1 MLSVVIPTLNAEP
14 TLARTLAA
22 LIPAVLK
29 GVVREVIVADGGS
42 TDATLEIVEAAGA
55 RLVQSSRGRGI
66 QLAAG
71 AQGVRC
77 DWLLFLEPDTVLQT
91 GWEAEVEKLIEH
103 AQAGRFGRG
112 EIAATFRFALDDFS
126 FSARVMEKLV
136 ALRCLLLRLPYG
148 NQGLLVS
155 KRLYDRVGGF
165 RALPHLE
172 DVDLARRILR
182 QAGRSRFVLLRAKAV
197 TVPESGA
204 RDGFFAGLARNML
217 CLSLYYLRVPPRFIP
232 RLSR

>member
-1 MLSVVIPTLNAEP
+1 MLSVVIPTLNAES
-14 TLARTLAA
+14 TLGRTLGA

-42 TDATLEIVEAAGA
+42 TDTTLEIVDATGA
-55 RLVQSSRGRGI
+55 RLVPSSRGRGA
-66 QLAAG
+66 QLAEG
-71 AQGVRC
+71 AQNVRC

-91 GWEAEVEKLIEH
+91 DWEVEVEKLIEH
-103 AQAGRFGRG
+103 AQAGRFGRS

-155 KRLYDRVGGF
+155 KRLYDRVGGY

-172 DVDLARRILR
+172 DVDLVRRILR
-182 QAGRSRFVLLRAKAV
+182 HASRRRFVLLRAQAV
-197 TVPESGA
+197 TVSESGA
-204 RDGFFAGLARNML
+204 RDGVFASLARNML